1 MKHLEES
8 HTRMIRNEHDVD
20 ALVELLREV
29 STPFTVTLTPPKAS
43 DELTARMHCAIRCIA
58 RQMEWAGRKLSEEEW
73 KRLLVAGHF
82 GQRVLPSPYADTFVV
97 IDQQTRNLSGPQKH
111 DFVEAIY
118 SFGATHGV
126 IFDDQ

>member
-1 MKHLEES
+1 VWLADVLQDLHLPIS
-8 HTRMIRNEHDVD
+8 I
-20 ALVELLREV
+20 
-29 STPFTVTLTPPKAS
+29 TLTPPKAS

-82 GQRVLPSPYADTFVV
+82 GQRVLPSPYGDTFVV

-111 DFVEAIY
+111 DFVESIY
-118 SFGATHGV
+118 EFGARNGV
-126 IFDDQ
+126 VFDD

>member
-1 MKHLEES
+1 MKRLEES
-8 HTRMIRNEHDVD
+8 HTRMIRNEHDIE
-20 ALVELLREV
+20 ALVEVLRDIHLPI
-29 STPFTVTLTPPKAS
+29 SITLTPPKAS

-58 RQMEWAGRKLSEEEW
+58 QQMEWAGRKLSEEEW

-82 GQRVLPSPYADTFVV
+82 GQRVLPSPYSDTFVV

-118 SFGATHGV
+118 EFGARNGV
-126 IFDDQ
+126 VFDD